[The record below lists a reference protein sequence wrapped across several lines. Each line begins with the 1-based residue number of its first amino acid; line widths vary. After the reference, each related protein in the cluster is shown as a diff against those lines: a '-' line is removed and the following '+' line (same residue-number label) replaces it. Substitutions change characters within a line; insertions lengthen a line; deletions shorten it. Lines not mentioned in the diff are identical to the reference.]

1 MKRKEYPESLII
13 AFMTSCKRAEIMKK
27 AGIGKN
33 KYYELKNDPDFMKI
47 VTERRDELI
56 REAVLKMESYFNEN
70 VEALQTLIR
79 DPETKGQV
87 KINALALASTQLGQW
102 RNSTEILGRLQK
114 VEDAQ
119 RQNGDV

>member
-1 MKRKEYPESLII
+1 MKEYPESLIT
-13 AFMTSCKRAEIMKK
+13 AFMTSCKRAEIMKM

-33 KYYELKNDPDFMKI
+33 KYYSLKNDPEFMRI

-56 REAVLKMESYFNEN
+56 REAVLKMESYLSEN
-70 VEALQTLIR
+70 VEALQKIIR
-79 DPETKGQV
+79 DPETKDQV
-87 KINALALASTQLGQW
+87 RVNALTLFSNQLGQW
-102 RNSTEILGRLQK
+102 RNSTEILDRLQK

>member
-1 MKRKEYPESLII
+1 MKEYPEEYIT
-13 AFMTSCKRAEIMKK
+13 AFMTSCKRAEIMKM

-33 KYYELKNDPDFMKI
+33 KYYSLKNDPDFMRI

-56 REAVLKMESYFNEN
+56 REAVLKMESYLSKN
-70 VEALQTLIR
+70 VETLQKLID

-87 KINALALASTQLGQW
+87 KVNALTLFSNQLGQW
-102 RNSTEILGRLQK
+102 RNSTEILDRLQK